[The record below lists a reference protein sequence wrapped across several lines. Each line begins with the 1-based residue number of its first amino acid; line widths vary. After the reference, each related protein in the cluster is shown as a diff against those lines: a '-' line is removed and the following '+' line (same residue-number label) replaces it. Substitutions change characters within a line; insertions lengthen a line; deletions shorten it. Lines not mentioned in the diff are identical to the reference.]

1 MDVYVA
7 RQPIFDRAMKLF
19 GYELLY
25 RKSDHNYYEGVDDDE
40 ATMNLVTT
48 SFFVFSFDQLTNQ
61 TWGFINFSANF
72 LTSDM
77 MYLLPEKQ
85 VVIEILERVEVNEA
99 VIQACRLLKAR
110 GYMLALDDFI
120 IDERIQTYLPL
131 IELVDII
138 KIEYPAMNI
147 PVTRTFIRRF
157 RDQIL
162 FLAEKVETFEEYN
175 LAKDMGFHLFQG
187 FFFSRPELTS
197 AKDIGSINATL
208 IELLQTLQKKEVN
221 FDDITSIIQRDVGL
235 SFKLIKLSNFIQFG
249 AKHHI
254 TSLRQALVHIGTTEI
269 ARWANLMLMKGIQR
283 ADNAELIKNS
293 ILRGKV
299 LSLMAMDFDKS
310 REYDYFTLGI
320 FSSIDV
326 LLGQPMQQ
334 ALVGLPLHGEVVNA
348 LLGQQNVLYERL
360 QAVIALEQGTWTQ
373 GHITIGEYQYKASD
387 CMKYYLEAIKWEQSL
402 SY

>member
-7 RQPIFDRAMKLF
+7 RQPIFDRTMKLF

-25 RKSDHNYYEGVDDDE
+25 RKSNNNFYEGVDDDE
-40 ATMNLVTT
+40 ATMNLITN
-48 SFFVFSFDQLTNQ
+48 SFLVFNFDQLISQ

-72 LTSDM
+72 LMSDM
-77 MYLLPEKQ
+77 VYLLPEKQ
-85 VVIEILERVEVNEA
+85 VVIEILERVEVTEE
-99 VIQACRLLKAR
+99 VIEACRSLKAK

-120 IDERIQTYLPL
+120 IDERLQTYLPL

-138 KIEYPAMNI
+138 KIEYPAMNV
-147 PVTRTFIRRF
+147 PLTRKFIRRF

-162 FLAEKVETFEEYN
+162 FLAEKVETFDDYH
-175 LAKDMGFHLFQG
+175 LAKDMGFQLFQG
-187 FFFSRPELTS
+187 YFFSKPELNI

-208 IELLQTLQKKEVN
+208 IELLQSLQKKEVN
-221 FDDITSIIQRDVGL
+221 FDEVTSIIQRDVGL
-235 SFKLIKLSNFIQFG
+235 SFKLIKMSNFVQFG
-249 AKHHI
+249 AKYQI

-283 ADNAELIKNS
+283 AENAELIKNS

-320 FSSIDV
+320 FSSIDR
-326 LLGQPMQQ
+326 LLDQPMKQ
-334 ALVGLPLHGEVVNA
+334 AIAGLPLHTEVVDA
-348 LLGQQNVLYERL
+348 LTGKQNILSASL
-360 QAVIALEQGTWTQ
+360 QAVMALEQGTWTQ
-373 GHITIGEYQYKASD
+373 GHIMIGKNPYKASD

-402 SY
+402 VY